1 MAENDPQATP
11 AAAANPALVE
21 AANEALKLQEPIE
34 VKKLA
39 TIPTPAEATAEVV
52 ESTDEENIFVAAST
66 LEEMNAA
73 QKNLIIWAGK
83 KIEKLK
89 DELKAAEV
97 NLELAKKR
105 KWATEPFKRIVA
117 LATKKGQYYEKIRA
131 ALEAGYTI
139 IPDMPMDIFAIRT
152 TKKSPSKNYAT
163 TSTQYGGGASPND
176 QVSNSPALGTGKF
189 VSPQAFIQTRA
200 YEKKDDKGNITPMEK
215 AWATEFDEAID
226 FPFKMAKP
234 SVLNA
239 TAKALGQKFFDEIG
253 GAPSRQQ
260 ARKGDPMVIGRI
272 FYGGKNPWQQKGI
285 SFLVT
290 WFIDSKDL

>member
-1 MAENDPQATP
+1 MAENDPQPEVA
-11 AAAANPALVE
+11 VE
-21 AANEALKLQEPIE
+21 AAVPSAIE
-34 VKKLA
+34 
-39 TIPTPAEATAEVV
+39 TIPTPAEATAKLTEV
-52 ESTDEENIFVAAST
+52 EDEENIFVAAST

-73 QKNLIIWAGK
+73 QQKLIIWAGK

-89 DELKAAEV
+89 DELRAAET
-97 NLELAKKR
+97 NLDIAKKR
-105 KWATEPFKRIVA
+105 KWATDPFKRTVA
-117 LATKKGQYYEKIRA
+117 LATKKTEFYEKVRA

-139 IPDMPMDIFAIRT
+139 IPDMPMDVFAIRT
-152 TKKSPSKNYAT
+152 TKKKPSKNYAT
-163 TSTQYGGGASPND
+163 ASTTYGGHASPDD
-176 QVSNSPALGTGKF
+176 QVSNSPALDTGKF
-189 VSPQAFIQTRA
+189 VSPRAFIQSRP
-200 YEKKDDKGNITPMEK
+200 YERKDDKGNIVHMEK

-239 TAKALGQKFFDEIG
+239 TAKALGQKFFDELG

-272 FYGGKNPWQQKGI
+272 FYGGKRVWQQKGI
-285 SFLVT
+285 SFLVS